1 MKKKLIVL
9 LFMFPFVQLI
19 AQAEAIPVKSSIKEV
34 TVFLSGAQ
42 ISRTANAV
50 VPKGASTMMFTDLS
64 PYINANSIQLT
75 AKGDFTIMSV
85 TFQQD
90 YLEKPQK
97 SKELIQLED
106 TLEKLN
112 KELDFQKSMRDV
124 CTAEESMLNANKI
137 VGGSNTG
144 LKLIDLKENIDF
156 FKSRLI
162 EIKTRF
168 ISLNEK
174 IKKISENIQRV
185 NQQIAVFASTNKSSG
200 IILIDVF
207 AKEADQ
213 AEFSLSYYVSNSG
226 WVPVYDIRAKDVNSP
241 ISLVYKANVAQN
253 SGEDWKNVKLTLS
266 TGNPTLGGSKPQLN
280 PWYLSFLYARYDNNK
295 NISNRPAAMNKVSQ
309 AAEYSQM
316 EAKDNSGYA
325 NTLADYTEVT
335 ESQTNIEFEIKVPYS
350 IMSDG
355 RNIAVEIQ
363 KHSVNA
369 EYEYYCAPKLDR
381 DAFLLAK
388 ITGWDQ
394 YNLLPGEA
402 NLYFEGTYVG
412 KSYLNTR
419 NTNDTLDISLGR
431 DKSIIVTR
439 TKFKDFCSSKTIGL
453 NKKETICW
461 GITVRNQKK
470 QAIKIIIDE
479 QFPISNDKDIEI
491 EKLEMSSGLYN
502 EESGKLTWK
511 LKMEPSEIKKDMKI
525 SYSIKYPKSKL
536 INL

>member
-1 MKKKLIVL
+1 MKKKFIAIL
-9 LFMFPFVQLI
+9 LMFPFLQLI
-19 AQAEAIPVKSSIKEV
+19 AQEEPIPVKSTIKEV
-34 TVFLSGAQ
+34 TVFLNGAQ
-42 ISRTANAV
+42 ISRTATAT

-64 PYINANSIQLT
+64 PYIDANSIQLT

-85 TFQQD
+85 TFQQN
-90 YLEKPQK
+90 YMVKPQK
-97 SKELIQLED
+97 AKELTLLED
-106 TLEKLN
+106 TLDKLN
-112 KELDFQKSMRDV
+112 KDLEYQKSMRDV
-124 CTAEESMLNANKI
+124 CTAEESMLNANKV
-137 VGGSNTG
+137 VGGANTG
-144 LKLIDLKENIDF
+144 LKLIDFKDNIEF

-168 ISLNEK
+168 LSLNEK
-174 IKKISENIQRV
+174 IKKITDNIQRI
-185 NQQIAVFASTNKSSG
+185 NQQIAVYSSVNKSSG
-200 IILIDVF
+200 VILIDVF
-207 AKEADQ
+207 ANEAVQSDF
-213 AEFSLSYYVSNSG
+213 ALSYYVSNSG
-226 WVPVYDIRAKDVNSP
+226 WVPIYDIRAKDVNSP

-266 TGNPTLGGSKPQLN
+266 TGNPTLAGTKPQLN
-280 PWYLSFLYARYDNNK
+280 PWYLNFIYVNNYK
-295 NISNRPAAMNKVSQ
+295 NTNYSNRPATMNEASKPAMAGRVMKD
-309 AAEYSQM
+309 
-316 EAKDNSGYA
+316 EAKGEAYSI
-325 NTLADYTEVT
+325 ADYTEVS
-335 ESQTNIEFEIKVPYS
+335 ESQTSVQFDIKVPYT
-350 IMSDG
+350 ILSDG

-419 NTNDTLDISLGR
+419 NVNDTLDISLGR

-439 TKFKDFCSSKTIGL
+439 TKLKDFSSTKTIGL
-453 NKKETICW
+453 NKKEIITW
-461 GITVRNQKK
+461 GISVRNQKK
-470 QAIKIIIDE
+470 QAIKILVED

-491 EKLEMSSGLYN
+491 EKLEMSSGIYN
-502 EESGKLTWK
+502 EETGKLTWK
-511 LKMEPSEIKKDMKI
+511 LKMEPSETKKDLKI
-525 SYSIKYPKSKL
+525 SYSIKYPKARL